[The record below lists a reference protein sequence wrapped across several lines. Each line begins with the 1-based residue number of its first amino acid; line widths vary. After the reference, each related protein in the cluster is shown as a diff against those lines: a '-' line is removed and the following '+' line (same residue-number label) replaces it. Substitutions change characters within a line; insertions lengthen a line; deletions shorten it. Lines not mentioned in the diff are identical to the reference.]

1 MAPICC
7 SIIAKAADIHIKQ
20 YSMIDTHKEHSCH
33 SHGHNGIFGPRTEL
47 YFSILSGVF
56 LVIGFFVHTFG
67 SVNLSDWI
75 SLGAYFISYGFGG
88 YYITIEAFEKIKR
101 GGFEIDF
108 LMIAAALGAAYIGS
122 WAEGALLLF
131 LFSLGHALE
140 SYAMNKAKKSIE
152 ALGELSPKT
161 ALVKKNGKI
170 EEVAIE
176 DLQIN
181 DIIVVK
187 PHSQIAADGVLIKGN
202 SAINQAPIT
211 GESMPVDKIP
221 IATTEN
227 LTDFNAI
234 DAAHV
239 VYTGTINGDGSIEV
253 LVLKLSKDSTVA
265 RLIKMVSEVETQKS
279 PTQRMT
285 KKFEKWYVPIVII
298 VVALLCFAYVVIDE
312 SFNESLYRA
321 ITVLVAASPC
331 ALAISTP
338 SAVLSGIARAAQKGV
353 LIKGG
358 KALEDLG
365 SIKTIAF
372 DKTGTLTEGKPK
384 LTNLI
389 PFHNYSEEE
398 LARVVLEVESL
409 SNHPLAR
416 AIAKDIKAQ
425 FNMVHENLASN
436 VNAIQGK
443 GISATYQNK
452 TVYVGNEKLMTDEEM
467 TLAPELR
474 SKMESLLQEGHTA
487 MLVGYENTVIGLI
500 SVMDVPRKTAVD
512 TLKRLKAIGIKR
524 MIMLTGDHQNVGDS
538 IAKQIGLTEAKGNL
552 LPEDKVEAIKALMQR
567 DGKIAMVGDGV
578 NDAPAMAF
586 STVSVAMGA
595 AGSDV
600 ALETADVALM
610 SDKIEMLPFVIGLSR
625 ASKRIIKQNIWISMG
640 VVALLVPAT
649 ILGLTGIGL
658 AVVFHEGSTLVVV
671 LNALRLLAYNER

>member
-1 MAPICC
+1 MT
-7 SIIAKAADIHIKQ
+7 DH
-20 YSMIDTHKEHSCH
+20 HKEDHH
-33 SHGHNGIFGPRTEL
+33 HDHDGIFGPRTEL
-47 YFSILSGVF
+47 YFSLLCGLF
-56 LVIGFFVHTFG
+56 LLTGFLLKIFG
-67 SVNLSDWI
+67 SDTQSMWVYLVPFLI
-75 SLGAYFISYGFGG
+75 AYGFGG
-88 YYITIEAFEKIKR
+88 YYITIEAFGKIKK
-101 GGFEIDF
+101 GEFEIDF
-108 LMIAAALGAAYIGS
+108 LMIAAAIGAAYIGS

-140 SYAMNKAKKSIE
+140 NYAMDKAKKSIE
-152 ALGELSPKT
+152 ALGDLTPKT
-161 ALVKKNGKI
+161 ALIKRDGKI
-170 EEVAIE
+170 EEVGVE
-176 DLQIN
+176 DLKIN
-181 DIIVVK
+181 DVIVIK
-187 PHSQIAADGVLIKGN
+187 PNSKIAADGVIIKGS
-202 SAINQAPIT
+202 SAIDQAPIT
-211 GESMPVDKIP
+211 GESMPIDKIA
-221 IATTEN
+221 ISSTDN
-227 LTDFNAI
+227 LPNFNDI
-234 DAAHV
+234 DSSHV

-285 KKFEKWYVPIVII
+285 KKFEERYVPIVIL
-298 VVALLCFAYVVIDE
+298 VVFALCFAYLVVDE
-312 SFNESLYRA
+312 SFDDSLYRA

-365 SIKTIAF
+365 SIQTIAF

-384 LTNLI
+384 LTNMI
-389 PFHNYSEEE
+389 PHDNYSEED
-398 LARVVLEVESL
+398 LARLVLEVESL

-416 AIAKDIKAQ
+416 AIAKDVQTKYGMQ
-425 FNMVHENLASN
+425 HENLASN

-443 GISATYQNK
+443 GISATYQDK
-452 TVYVGNEKLMTDEEM
+452 TVFIGNEKLMTDEGM
-467 TLAPELR
+467 TIASELR
-474 SKMESLLQEGHTA
+474 SKMEGLLREGHTA
-487 MLVGYENTVIGLI
+487 MLVAHNDMVIGLV
-500 SVMDVPRKTAVD
+500 SVMDVPRKTAVE
-512 TLKRLKAIGIKR
+512 TLKRLRAIGIKR
-524 MIMLTGDHQNVGDS
+524 MIMLTGDHQNVGDA
-538 IAKQIGLTEAKGNL
+538 IAKQIGLTEARGNL
-552 LPEDKVEAIKALMQR
+552 LPEDKVEAVKKLMER

-610 SDKIEMLPFVIGLSR
+610 SDKIEMLPFAIGLSR
-625 ASKRIIKQNIWISMG
+625 ASKRIITQNIWISMG

-649 ILGLTGIGL
+649 IFGLTGIGL

-671 LNALRLLAYNER
+671 LNALRLLAYNEK

>member
-1 MAPICC
+1 MAEH
-7 SIIAKAADIHIKQ
+7 SN
-20 YSMIDTHKEHSCH
+20 DTHDHAH
-33 SHGHNGIFGPRTEL
+33 DHDGIFGKRTEL
-47 YFSILSGVF
+47 YFSILCGVF
-56 LVIGFFVHTFG
+56 LLIGFLIQTFG
-67 SVNLSDWI
+67 SDTQSMWMYLTPY
-75 SLGAYFISYGFGG
+75 LISYAFGG
-88 YYITIEAFEKIKR
+88 YYITIEAYEKIKR

-152 ALGELSPKT
+152 ALGDLTPKT
-161 ALVKKNGKI
+161 ALVKREGKI
-170 EEVAIE
+170 EEIPVE
-176 DLQIN
+176 DLKIN
-181 DIIVVK
+181 DIIVVRPNSK
-187 PHSQIAADGVLIKGN
+187 ISADGVIIQGS
-202 SAINQAPIT
+202 SAINQASIT
-211 GESMPVDKIP
+211 GESMPIDKTA
-221 IATTEN
+221 IASTDN
-227 LTDFNAI
+227 LPKFSDL
-234 DAAHV
+234 DASNV
-239 VYTGTINGDGSIEV
+239 VFTGTINGDGSIEV

-285 KKFEKWYVPIVII
+285 KKFEKWYVPIVIL
-298 VVALLCFAYVVIDE
+298 VVILLCFAYLVIDE
-312 SFNESLYRA
+312 PFNDSLYRA

-365 SIKTIAF
+365 SITTIAF

-384 LTNLI
+384 LTNLV
-389 PFHNYSEEE
+389 PYKYTETG
-398 LARVVLEVESL
+398 LARLVFEVESM
-409 SNHPLAR
+409 SNHPLAK
-416 AIAKDIKAQ
+416 AIANDLSALYVIDHDHMATD
-425 FNMVHENLASN
+425 

-443 GISATYQNK
+443 GISATFQEK
-452 TVYVGNEKLMTDEEM
+452 TVYIGNEKLMTDEGM
-467 TLAPELR
+467 IIAPEL
-474 SKMESLLQEGHTA
+474 KTEMEGMLQGGHTA
-487 MLVGYENTVIGLI
+487 MLVAYAGEVIGLV
-500 SVMDVPRKTAVD
+500 SVMDVPRKTAVA
-512 TLKRLKAIGIKR
+512 TLKRLKEIGIKR
-524 MIMLTGDHQNVGDS
+524 MVMLTGDHQNVGDA
-538 IAKQIGLTEAKGNL
+538 IAQQIGLTEARGSL
-552 LPEDKVEAIKALMQR
+552 MPEDKVEAIKALMQR

-578 NDAPAMAF
+578 NDAPAMAY

-649 ILGLTGIGL
+649 ILGLTNIGL
-658 AVVFHEGSTLVVV
+658 AVAFHEGSTLVVV
-671 LNALRLLAYNER
+671 INALRLLAYSEK

>member
-1 MAPICC
+1 MA
-7 SIIAKAADIHIKQ
+7 
-20 YSMIDTHKEHSCH
+20 EHSNDPH
-33 SHGHNGIFGPRTEL
+33 DHAHDHDGIFGKRTEL
-47 YFSILSGVF
+47 YFSLLCGVF
-56 LVIGFFVHTFG
+56 LLIGFLIQTFG
-67 SVNLSDWI
+67 SETQSIWLYLI
-75 SLGAYFISYGFGG
+75 PYFISYASGG
-88 YYITIEAFEKIKR
+88 YYITIEAYEKIKS

-152 ALGELSPKT
+152 ALGDLSPKT
-161 ALVKKNGKI
+161 ALVKRGDKI
-170 EEVAIE
+170 EEVPVE
-176 DLQIN
+176 ELKIN
-181 DIIVVK
+181 DIIVVRPNSK
-187 PHSQIAADGVLIKGN
+187 ISADGVIIQGS
-202 SAINQAPIT
+202 SAINQAAIT
-211 GESMPVDKIP
+211 GESMPIDKTA
-221 IATTEN
+221 IASIDN
-227 LTDFNAI
+227 LPKFSDLDESN
-234 DAAHV
+234 V
-239 VYTGTINGDGSIEV
+239 VFTGTINGDGSIEV

-285 KKFEKWYVPIVII
+285 KKFEKWYVPIVIL
-298 VVALLCFAYVVIDE
+298 VVILLCFAYLVVDE
-312 SFNESLYRA
+312 LFNDSLYRA

-365 SIKTIAF
+365 SITTIAF

-384 LTNLI
+384 LTNLV
-389 PFHNYSEEE
+389 PYKYTETG
-398 LARVVLEVESL
+398 LARLVFEVESM
-409 SNHPLAR
+409 SNHPLAK
-416 AIAKDIKAQ
+416 AIANDLSALYVIDHDHMATD
-425 FNMVHENLASN
+425 

-443 GISATYQNK
+443 GISATFQEK
-452 TVYVGNEKLMTDEEM
+452 TVYIGNEKLMTDEGM
-467 TLAPELR
+467 TIAPELK
-474 SKMESLLQEGHTA
+474 SEMESMLQGGHTA
-487 MLVGYENTVIGLI
+487 MLVAYAGEVIGLV
-500 SVMDVPRKTAVD
+500 SVMDVPRKTAVA
-512 TLKRLKAIGIKR
+512 TLKRLKEIGIQR
-524 MIMLTGDHQNVGDS
+524 MVMLTGDHQNVGNA
-538 IAKQIGLTEAKGNL
+538 IAQQIGLTEAKGGL
-552 LPEDKVEAIKALMQR
+552 LPEDKVEAIKTLMQR

-578 NDAPAMAF
+578 NDAPAMAY

-649 ILGLTGIGL
+649 ILGLTNIGL
-658 AVVFHEGSTLVVV
+658 AVAFHEGSTLVVV
-671 LNALRLLAYNER
+671 INALRLLAYSEK